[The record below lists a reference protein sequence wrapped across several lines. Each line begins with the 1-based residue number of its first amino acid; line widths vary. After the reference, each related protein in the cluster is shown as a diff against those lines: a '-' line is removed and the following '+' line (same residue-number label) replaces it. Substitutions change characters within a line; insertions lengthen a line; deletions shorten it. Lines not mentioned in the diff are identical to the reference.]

1 MLNILKTE
9 KGETVE
15 NPKLEVVLLKAI
27 FSIKEKCNLTDSQLS
42 AIIGIDKST
51 FYRWVKKG
59 EVSLRRKAV
68 REALSHF
75 IAKYA
80 SLEAVFS
87 NDMNKQAWL
96 TTIHPE
102 IGITP
107 LDAMVNSINRTNP
120 HDEVEW
126 GVFGKEG

>member
-1 MLNILKTE
+1 ME
-9 KGETVE
+9 KV
-15 NPKLEVVLLKAI
+15 KIEVVLLKAI
-27 FSIKEKCNLTDSQLS
+27 VCIKGKCNLTDSQLS

-51 FYRWVKKG
+51 FSRWVKKG

-68 REALSHF
+68 REALGHF

-80 SLEAVFS
+80 SLEAGFS
-87 NDMNKQAWL
+87 DDTNKQSWL